1 MSSTGVADHVTDE
14 EDEDGHRVKR
24 FQTLYL

>member
-1 MSSTGVADHVTDE
+1 MSSTSVADHVTDE
-14 EDEDGHRVKR
+14 EHEAGHRVKR